1 MIVGDLVKIK
11 HVTFVSTECF
21 PVDTGVVLDI
31 IEDEYGIINAEVLL
45 KNERWWLAEDELEV
59 VTTK

>member
-11 HVTFVSTECF
+11 HVTFVSTESF

>member
-11 HVTFVSTECF
+11 HATFVSTECF
-21 PVDTGVVLDI
+21 PVDMGVVLDI

>member
-11 HVTFVSTECF
+11 NIVVVRAECF
-21 PVDTGVVLDI
+21 PVDTGIVLDI
-31 IEDEYGIINAEVLL
+31 IEDEYGIVNAEVLL
-45 KNERWWLAEDELEV
+45 KNERWWLTEDELEV